1 MSADDSHFTLDSSCY
16 TAWIGDHH
24 DAEFYREVNADDE
37 HATATAIDEM
47 FADALDAGA
56 IAAPVRAPQ
65 LRIDVRASRS
75 SVLVM
80 IAGDYAYPLLSTRPI
95 ETKELVEVRGGGGAH
110 AIETVRILVEH
121 ANELIEH
128 YEQLRSAQITLTDAD
143 VGDLAAHHTINAP
156 CGPHGQEMALRGR
169 DFDEDAITALRE
181 WRRVS
186 VDGWTFTA
194 AKPEPRTP

>member
-1 MSADDSHFTLDSSCY
+1 MSAEDNQFTLDSSRY
-16 TAWIGDHH
+16 AAWIGDHH
-24 DAEFYREVNADDE
+24 DPEFYREVNAHDE
-37 HATATAIDEM
+37 HATATVIDEM

-56 IAAPVRAPQ
+56 IAAPVCAPQ

-95 ETKELVEVRGGGGAH
+95 EIKELVEPRGGAAH

-143 VGDLAAHHTINAP
+143 VSDLAARHTINAP

-169 DFDEDAITALRE
+169 DFDEDAIAALRE
-181 WRRVS
+181 GRRVS

-194 AKPEPRTP
+194 ATQEPRTP